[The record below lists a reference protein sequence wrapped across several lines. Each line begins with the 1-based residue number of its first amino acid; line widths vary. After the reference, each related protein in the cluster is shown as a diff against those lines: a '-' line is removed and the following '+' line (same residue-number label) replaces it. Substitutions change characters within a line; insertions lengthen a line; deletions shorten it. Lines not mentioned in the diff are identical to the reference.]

1 MDTYGLIGFPLKHS
15 FSAAFFT
22 EKFSREH
29 IDAEYL
35 NFEIDDILQLREV
48 ILFNQ
53 HLKGLNVTIP
63 YKEKVIPFLDE
74 ISDTAATIGAV
85 NVIKITREPGDM
97 YFYRLA
103 GYNTDYIGFK
113 KSIEPLLQPQ
123 IHRKALIL
131 GTGGASKAVSKAL
144 IDLGLEYRFVSRSA
158 GENRFT
164 YDELT
169 PEIMKDFTVIVNAS
183 PVGTFPNVE
192 ECPQIPYS
200 HITPQHLLYDLIYN
214 PDETLFLKQ
223 GKRQGAATKKRSRN
237 ARTSGIG
244 IVANLEPVA
253 EKGITPLR

>member
-97 YFYRLA
+97 YFYRLS

-113 KSIEPLLQPQ
+113 KSIAPLLQPQ

-144 IDLGLEYRFVSRSA
+144 LDLGLEYRFVSRSA

-169 PEIMKDFTVIVNAS
+169 PEILKDFTVIVNTS
-183 PVGTFPNVE
+183 PVGTFPNVD
-192 ECPQIPYS
+192 ECPQLPYS

-214 PDETLFLKQ
+214 PDETLFLKK
-223 GKRQGAATKKRSRN
+223 GKSQGAATKNGREM
-237 ARTSGIG
+237 
-244 IVANLEPVA
+244 LELQA
-253 EKGITPLR
+253 LESWQIWNKQYNKELPL

>member
-113 KSIEPLLQPQ
+113 KSIAPLLQPQ

-144 IDLGLEYRFVSRSA
+144 LDLGLEYRFVSRSA

-169 PEIMKDFTVIVNAS
+169 SEIMKDFTVIVNTS
-183 PVGTFPNVE
+183 PVGTFPNVD
-192 ECPQIPYS
+192 ECPQLPYS

-214 PDETLFLKQ
+214 PDETLFLKK
-223 GKRQGAATKKRSRN
+223 GKSQGAATKNGREM
-237 ARTSGIG
+237 
-244 IVANLEPVA
+244 LELQA
-253 EKGITPLR
+253 LESWQIWNKQYNKELPL

>member
-113 KSIEPLLQPQ
+113 KSIAPLLQPQ

-144 IDLGLEYRFVSRSA
+144 LDLGLEYRFVSRSA

-169 PEIMKDFTVIVNAS
+169 PEILKDFTVIVNTS
-183 PVGTFPNVE
+183 PVGTFPNVD
-192 ECPQIPYS
+192 ECPQLPYS

-214 PDETLFLKQ
+214 PDETLFLKK
-223 GKRQGAATKKRSRN
+223 GKSQGAATKNGREM
-237 ARTSGIG
+237 
-244 IVANLEPVA
+244 LELQA
-253 EKGITPLR
+253 LESWQIWNKQYNKELPL

>member
-15 FSAAFFT
+15 FSALFFT
-22 EKFSREH
+22 EKFNREH

-63 YKEKVIPFLDE
+63 YKEKIIPFLDE

-85 NVIKITREPGDM
+85 NVIKIAREPGDM

-144 IDLGLEYRFVSRSA
+144 LDLGLEYRFVSRSA
-158 GENRFT
+158 GENRLT
-164 YDELT
+164 YDGLT
-169 PEIMKDFTVIVNAS
+169 PEIIKDFTVIVNAS
-183 PVGTFPNVE
+183 PVGTFPNVD

-200 HITPQHLLYDLIYN
+200 FITPHHLLYDLIYN
-214 PDETLFLKQ
+214 PDETLFLKN
-223 GKRQGAATKKRSRN
+223 GKRQGAATKNGREM
-237 ARTSGIG
+237 
-244 IVANLEPVA
+244 LELQA
-253 EKGITPLR
+253 LESWQIWNQE

>member
-1 MDTYGLIGFPLKHS
+1 MDAYGLIGFPLKHS
-15 FSAAFFT
+15 FSAAFFA

-74 ISDTAATIGAV
+74 ISDIAATIGAV
-85 NVIKITREPGDM
+85 NVIKITREPGNM

-113 KSIEPLLQPQ
+113 KSITPLLQPQ

-144 IDLGLEYRFVSRSA
+144 FDLGLEHRFVSRSA

-183 PVGTFPNVE
+183 PVGTFPNVD

-200 HITPQHLLYDLIYN
+200 FITQQHLLYDLIYN

-223 GKRQGAATKKRSRN
+223 GERQGATTKNGREM
-237 ARTSGIG
+237 
-244 IVANLEPVA
+244 LELQA
-253 EKGITPLR
+253 LESWLIWNQQ